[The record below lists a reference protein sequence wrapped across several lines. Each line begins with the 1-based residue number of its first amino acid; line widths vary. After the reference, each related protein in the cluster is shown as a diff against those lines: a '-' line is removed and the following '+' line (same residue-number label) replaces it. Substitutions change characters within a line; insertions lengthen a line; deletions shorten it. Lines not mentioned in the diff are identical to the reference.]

1 MAITYID
8 KTAPSTASL
17 SVTDYDDSSI
27 TVKATG
33 ADALSGVAKY
43 AFQLSTDGSSWTTK
57 ATKSSTASSYSYT
70 YSSLS
75 SSTTYYMRVRVYD
88 AAGNYKTSSSV
99 SQTTDSGVLYLYN
112 YGDECEDVTGGW
124 YGSVAVGWS
133 YYSLEDTYMYGYAP
147 YNYDYEDR
155 KTSFGPR
162 FYTEDAIDL
171 SGYSSINAYIWY
183 SYRCYSTSWTDTY
196 TTTAVT
202 LALQDIPTS
211 TGVTVDTTNTT
222 STVSGYTTLAI
233 DISDLDE
240 ESLVWVGC
248 HAVYYDTQWGF
259 ASTIKVYSVWLEK

>member
-124 YGSVAVGWS
+124 TYTYQDSSDWRASSQSYTIGDDYLYAIAPKSAASSSNSAAIRGWW
-133 YYSLEDTYMYGYAP
+133 DTDDG
-147 YNYDYEDR
+147 
-155 KTSFGPR
+155 
-162 FYTEDAIDL
+162 IDV
-171 SGYSSINAYIWY
+171 SEYSSISATIKYY
-183 SYRCYSTSWTDTY
+183 LY
-196 TTTAVT
+196 TTNSSPDATT
-202 LALQDIPTS
+202 RPQIKFGYTDS
-211 TGVTVDTTNTT
+211 DTT
-222 STVSGYTTLAI
+222 TVRSSRFLRR
-233 DISDLDE
+233 
-240 ESLVWVGC
+240 LVPNK
-248 HAVYYDTQWGF
+248 F
-259 ASTIKVYSVWLEK
+259 WLRGLPAQPR